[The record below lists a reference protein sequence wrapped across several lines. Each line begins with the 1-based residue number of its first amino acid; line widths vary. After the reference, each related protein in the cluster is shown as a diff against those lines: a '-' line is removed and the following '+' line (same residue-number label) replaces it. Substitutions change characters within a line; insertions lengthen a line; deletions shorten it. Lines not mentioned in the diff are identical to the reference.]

1 MEKEK
6 RKYIYEG
13 AVFVFDNCVA
23 TKWRGETYATT
34 SAKAKNNL
42 IYQFKKQNGYSAS
55 AKVDLVA
62 SNVLPEETW
71 KEKVS

>member
-13 AVFVFDNCVA
+13 PVFVFDNCVA
-23 TKWRGETYATT
+23 TKWRGETYAVTA
-34 SAKAKNNL
+34 SKAKSNL

-55 AKVDLVA
+55 AKVDLA
-62 SNVLPEETW
+62 SSNVLPEEVW
-71 KEKVS
+71 KERVS